1 MRLSMVSEVPILQ
14 RRMPDTPVAA
24 WKKKKLNMFSSASAN
39 LLLFE
44 NSKLNS
50 TRSDGDD
57 RKFGGSGSIVWHKLR
72 LGGEK
77 Y

>member
-1 MRLSMVSEVPILQ
+1 MVSEVPILQ

-24 WKKKKLNMFSSASAN
+24 WKKNKLKPNMFSSVSAN

-50 TRSDGDD
+50 TRPDGDD

-77 Y
+77 